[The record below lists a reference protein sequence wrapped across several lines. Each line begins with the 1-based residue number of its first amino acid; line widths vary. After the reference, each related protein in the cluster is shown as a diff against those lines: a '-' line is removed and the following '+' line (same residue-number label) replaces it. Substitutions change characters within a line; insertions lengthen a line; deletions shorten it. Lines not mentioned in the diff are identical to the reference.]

1 MIITD
6 KIYTSKWGAEND
18 YCHIVETI
26 KSTDWLSEAA
36 KHIKIKPNKMY
47 EIVKVGVRFW
57 KIKATPEHLERL
69 AELQSKAEAGDH
81 SSQYLLGRAYYWG
94 MGVKED
100 EKLGDLWFAR
110 ANESCRKGERE
121 KLSFQNS
128 ATTTQP
134 Q

>member
-1 MIITD
+1 MT
-6 KIYTSKWGAEND
+6 
-18 YCHIVETI
+18 
-26 KSTDWLSEAA
+26 
-36 KHIKIKPNKMY
+36 KHA
-47 EIVKVGVRFW
+47 
-57 KIKATPEHLERL
+57 ATPEHLEWL

-81 SSQYLLGRAYYWG
+81 SSQYFLGRVYYWG

-128 ATTTQP
+128 VTTTQP